1 MQMSIAE
8 ILVISIGLSID
19 VFVAVAYLG
28 AGFSKIRA
36 RNLAGLSL
44 LFGGMQLGGL
54 IIGNLV
60 TLLPAVPT
68 DHSKKV
74 ADGWEGITVLIFAGL
89 GIYMICKGVKGE
101 QVLERRKDA
110 IEWKTTTALALV
122 TSIDAFMAGV
132 GMGFLDTEVI
142 AQAITLFPVTVLQV
156 IFGVYAGYR
165 LGLKHNRHAY
175 WIGGAMLLLASAD
188 VVIHYYI

>member
-1 MQMSIAE
+1 MSIAE

-19 VFVAVAYLG
+19 VAVAYLG

-89 GIYMICKGVKGE
+89 GIYMICKGVKRNRSWNAGKTRSNG
-101 QVLERRKDA
+101 RRRRP
-110 IEWKTTTALALV
+110 WL
-122 TSIDAFMAGV
+122 
-132 GMGFLDTEVI
+132 
-142 AQAITLFPVTVLQV
+142 
-156 IFGVYAGYR
+156 
-165 LGLKHNRHAY
+165 
-175 WIGGAMLLLASAD
+175 W
-188 VVIHYYI
+188 

>member
-1 MQMSIAE
+1 MSIAE

-89 GIYMICKGVKGE
+89 GIYMICKGVKRE

-132 GMGFLDTEVI
+132 G
-142 AQAITLFPVTVLQV
+142 
-156 IFGVYAGYR
+156 
-165 LGLKHNRHAY
+165 K
-175 WIGGAMLLLASAD
+175 IGRAH
-188 VVIHYYI
+188 V

>member
-1 MQMSIAE
+1 
-8 ILVISIGLSID
+8 
-19 VFVAVAYLG
+19 
-28 AGFSKIRA
+28 
-36 RNLAGLSL
+36 
-44 LFGGMQLGGL
+44 
-54 IIGNLV
+54 
-60 TLLPAVPT
+60 
-68 DHSKKV
+68 
-74 ADGWEGITVLIFAGL
+74 
-89 GIYMICKGVKGE
+89 MICKGVKRE

-132 GMGFLDTEVI
+132 GMGFLDTEGI

-156 IFGVYAGYR
+156 ILGVYAGYR

>member
-54 IIGNLV
+54 ITAIWSLCFRQFRQ
-60 TLLPAVPT
+60 TT
-68 DHSKKV
+68 
-74 ADGWEGITVLIFAGL
+74 
-89 GIYMICKGVKGE
+89 
-101 QVLERRKDA
+101 RRK
-110 IEWKTTTALALV
+110 WL
-122 TSIDAFMAGV
+122 MAGK
-132 GMGFLDTEVI
+132 E
-142 AQAITLFPVTVLQV
+142 
-156 IFGVYAGYR
+156 
-165 LGLKHNRHAY
+165 
-175 WIGGAMLLLASAD
+175 
-188 VVIHYYI
+188 

>member
-68 DHSKKV
+68 DHSK
-74 ADGWEGITVLIFAGL
+74 
-89 GIYMICKGVKGE
+89 
-101 QVLERRKDA
+101 
-110 IEWKTTTALALV
+110 
-122 TSIDAFMAGV
+122 
-132 GMGFLDTEVI
+132 
-142 AQAITLFPVTVLQV
+142 
-156 IFGVYAGYR
+156 
-165 LGLKHNRHAY
+165 
-175 WIGGAMLLLASAD
+175 IGRAH
-188 VVIHYYI
+188 V